1 MPWWWDRMV
10 IVLTVVAI
18 GLLLTLEVV
27 DLSEATAQRVERFD
41 LALCGLFLA
50 DFLVRLRMAR
60 GHRLR
65 FVRSNWLDLVG
76 AIPLVGPLRTARLMR
91 LVRILR
97 FARLAVLGRRLVRHY
112 DLPVAPTQTFVNLV
126 LATTL
131 VWVLAAW
138 SFFSFEEGINE
149 SITGFGDAL
158 WWSMTTLS
166 TVGYG
171 DLYPVT
177 DGGRVVAV
185 GTMIFGVGVLGIL
198 AGTIATAFVE
208 LRERGRRGLGKTRM
222 KEHLLVLGWNPKARR
237 AVEDF
242 RVDPR
247 HAGRPICIVAEL
259 PETPLAGADVSY
271 VRGAPGHRE
280 TLERAGA
287 QEAAVAIAFAA
298 DPADARSDHQT
309 ALTVLML
316 RRLNADVLISAEL
329 VQSENREHLEAA
341 GCDAVVDA
349 GALASSLLVRAI
361 QDLGVGDLVEEM
373 LSNTHGDVELY
384 RAPCGDWAGQAYET
398 MAAALLARRVTVVG
412 LLRAGVHRLA
422 PEPDLVLEASDEI
435 FALATEPPDMRGA

>member
-1 MPWWWDRMV
+1 MPWWWDRMI
-10 IVLTVVAI
+10 IVFTVLAI
-18 GLLLTLEVV
+18 GLLLALEVGE
-27 DLSEATAQRVERFD
+27 LSERNAARLEAVD
-41 LALCGLFLA
+41 VALCGLFLG
-50 DFLVRLRMAR
+50 DFLIRLRKAR
-60 GHRLR
+60 GHRARFLR
-65 FVRSNWLDLVG
+65 RNWFDLLG

-97 FARLAVLGRRLVRHY
+97 FARLAVLGRRLMRHY

-126 LATTL
+126 LVTTA

-138 SFFSFEEGINE
+138 SFFSFEDGTNE

-208 LRERGRRGLGKTRM
+208 LRERGRRGLGKVRM
-222 KEHLLVLGWNPKARR
+222 REHLLVLGWNPKARL

-242 RVDPR
+242 RADPR
-247 HAGRPICIVAEL
+247 HAARPVCIVADL
-259 PETPLAGADVSY
+259 PETPLASPDVSF
-271 VRGAPGHRE
+271 VRGTPGHRD
-280 TLERAGA
+280 TLERA
-287 QEAAVAIAFAA
+287 AAAAASVAIAFAE
-298 DPADARSDHQT
+298 DPSDPRSDHQT

-329 VQSENREHLEAA
+329 VRSENREHLEAA

-349 GALASSLLVRAI
+349 GSLASSLLVRAI
-361 QDLGVGDLVEEM
+361 QDLGVGALVEEM
-373 LSNTHGDVELY
+373 LSNTHGEVELY
-384 RAPCGDWAGQAYET
+384 RAPCAAWAGQPYGD
-398 MAAALLARRVTVVG
+398 MATTLLSRRVTVVG
-412 LLRAGVHRLA
+412 LLRAGKHRLA
-422 PEPDLVLEASDEI
+422 PEPGLTVEAADEV
-435 FALATEPPDMRGA
+435 FALAADPPDMRR

>member
-1 MPWWWDRMV
+1 MPWWWDRMI

-18 GLLLTLEVV
+18 GLLLTLEVAELSDGTAKQLEVV
-27 DLSEATAQRVERFD
+27 DVV
-41 LALCGLFLA
+41 LCGLFLA
-50 DFLVRLRMAR
+50 DFLIRLRMAR
-60 GHRLR
+60 DDRLR
-65 FVRSNWLDLVG
+65 FLRRNWLDLLG
-76 AIPLVGPLRTARLMR
+76 AIPLVGPLRTARRMR

-131 VWVLAAW
+131 VWALAAW
-138 SFFSFEEGINE
+138 SFFSFEDGVNE

-208 LRERGRRGLGKTRM
+208 LRERGRRGLGKARM
-222 KEHLLVLGWNPKARR
+222 KQHLLVLGWNPKARR

-242 RVDPR
+242 RADPR
-247 HAGRPICIVAEL
+247 HAGRPVCIVADL
-259 PETPLAGADVSY
+259 PESPLPTADVSY
-271 VRGAPGHRE
+271 VRGGPGHRE

-287 QEAAVAIAFAA
+287 GDAAVAIAFAE
-298 DPADARSDHQT
+298 DPAAPRSDPRT
-309 ALTVLML
+309 ALAVLML
-316 RRLNADVLISAEL
+316 RQLNPDVLISAEL
-329 VQSENREHLEAA
+329 VHSANREHLEAA

-361 QDLGVGDLVEEM
+361 QDLGVGELVEEM
-373 LSNTHGDVELY
+373 LSNTQGEVELY
-384 RAPCGDWAGQAYET
+384 RAPCEAWAGRPYGE
-398 MAAALLARRVTVVG
+398 MATALLARRVTVVG
-412 LLRAGVHRLA
+412 LLRSGIHRLA
-422 PEPDLVLEASDEI
+422 PEPALQLEATDEI
-435 FALATEPPDMRGA
+435 FALATDPPDMSV